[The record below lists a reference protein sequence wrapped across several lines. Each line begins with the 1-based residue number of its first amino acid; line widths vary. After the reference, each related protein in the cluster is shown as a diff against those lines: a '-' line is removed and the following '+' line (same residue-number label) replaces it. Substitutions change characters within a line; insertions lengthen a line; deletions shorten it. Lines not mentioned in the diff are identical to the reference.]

1 MSNETQLKRHVSG
14 LGLLFISLGAMIG
27 SGWLFAALYAASTAG
42 PASILSWVIGSVMVG
57 VIAIVFAELGAML
70 PLAGGLARFP
80 HIAFGGLTSFI
91 AGWLCWLGYV
101 VIAPVETLAILE
113 YLGNI
118 IPWLTTTEGNERS
131 LTVAGTAVAA
141 AILCGVS
148 VINLLGV
155 RWVSHS
161 NTWLTWWK
169 IAVPVATA
177 LVLMAY
183 GFDSEN
189 FSRFGFMPTGWSGVF
204 AAVASGGVV
213 FSLVGFRAAIE
224 LAGEARNP
232 QRDIPR
238 AIIGSV
244 IITTIIYI
252 VLQVAFIGVIPE
264 EQLAQGWSGIVEKGS
279 SGPFAAFAMVLG
291 LSWLAIVLYID
302 ATVSPLGTALV
313 YTAGTARLVLAMST
327 NRSIPKVLGRL
338 TRRGIPL
345 VALMVNLIV
354 GMTMLAPL
362 PGWDELAGI
371 VSATTLL
378 TGGIGA
384 LGMLVLRRRFPDIPR
399 PFRVPMGEW
408 VAALAF
414 VFASLIFFWCGWE
427 INRTVLIVLVA
438 GLCLLVCM
446 RPCMGSKASELH
458 VKNGMW
464 VLVYLAGMFILSW
477 LSTYQGGAMIIP
489 SPWGECAVAM
499 WCLVT
504 IPIAL
509 RSGLGREQSA
519 ELMDEAV
526 REIKDLPEEF
536 S

>member
-1 MSNETQLKRHVSG
+1 MSNETQLNRHVSG

-27 SGWLFAALYAASTAG
+27 SGWLFAAMYAASSAG
-42 PASILSWVIGSVMVG
+42 PASIISWVIGAAMVG
-57 VIAIVFAELGAML
+57 VIALVFAELGAML

-80 HIAFGGLTSFI
+80 HIAFGGFTSFI

-118 IPWLTTTEGNERS
+118 VPWLTTTDGDERS
-131 LTVAGTAVAA
+131 LTVAGTAVAV
-141 AILCGVS
+141 AILLTVS
-148 VINLLGV
+148 IVNLLGV

-169 IAVPVATA
+169 IAVPIATA
-177 LVLMAY
+177 LVLVAY
-183 GFDSEN
+183 GFNSEN
-189 FSRFGFMPTGWSGVF
+189 FTRFGFMPTGWSGVF

-224 LAGEARNP
+224 LAGESCNP
-232 QRDIPR
+232 QKDVPR

-244 IITTIIYI
+244 VITTIIYI
-252 VLQVAFIGVIPE
+252 VLQIAFIGVIPE
-264 EQLAQGWSGIVEKGS
+264 DQLAGGWSGIIQNGN
-279 SGPFAAFAMVLG
+279 SGPFAAFAMLLG
-291 LSWLAIVLYID
+291 LSWLAVVLYID

-313 YTAGTARLVLAMST
+313 YSAGTARLVMAMSK
-327 NRSIPKVLGRL
+327 NRSVPAFLGRL
-338 TRRGIPL
+338 NRRGIPL
-345 VALMVNLIV
+345 VALVVNLVV

-371 VSATTLL
+371 VSSTTLL

-399 PFRVPMGEW
+399 PFRVPMGEY
-408 VAALAF
+408 VAGIAF

-427 INRTVLIVLVA
+427 INQVVLIALIV
-438 GLCLLVCM
+438 GLFLMVSM
-446 RPCMGSKASELH
+446 KPFMGAKVSELYIQ
-458 VKNGMW
+458 NGLW
-464 VLVYLAGMFILSW
+464 VIFYLAGLFTLSW
-477 LSTYQGGAMIIP
+477 LSTYRGGAMIIP
-489 SPWGECAVAM
+489 SPWGECAVAA
-499 WCLVT
+499 WCVFI
-504 IPIAL
+504 IPIAI
-509 RSGLGREQSA
+509 RSGLPREKSA
-519 ELMDEAV
+519 ELMDEAFD
-526 REIKDLPEEF
+526 EIKDLPEEF